1 MLAVSPAWDVGCG
14 LWCACALGTVQ
25 IMHNPGTIRDAQ
37 VAWPSGAV
45 GYSYHLC
52 GHCATAVFCSHLA
65 KMTPPSGGAVG
76 VQEPVV
82 KVSRV
87 SPICRGM
94 SPTCRGRVA
103 VRSRSVAPP
112 SRAGRR
118 ARRAAV
124 AVCRGVSRVSR
135 AIFSVK
141 TATMYLDS
149 HRRGRKMCRPA
160 IRGNQ
165 HSAQLRQASLADE
178 EVLWPVDVDFN
189 LVKNTCAGVV
199 LVVHA
204 GL

>member
-1 MLAVSPAWDVGCG
+1 MGCG
-14 LWCACALGTVQ
+14 LWPVVCLCTRHSSDHAQ
-25 IMHNPGTIRDAQ
+25 SWHNQRRSGGVAQ
-37 VAWPSGAV
+37 RRSWLQLSP
-45 GYSYHLC
+45 LRTL
-52 GHCATAVFCSHLA
+52 CATAVFRSHRR
-65 KMTPPSGGAVG
+65 KNDPPPPVG

-199 LVVHA
+199 LVAHA

>member
-1 MLAVSPAWDVGCG
+1 MHSAQFRSCTILAQSETLRWRGPA
-14 LWCACALGTVQ
+14 
-25 IMHNPGTIRDAQ
+25 AQ
-37 VAWPSGAV
+37 S
-45 GYSYHLC
+45 
-52 GHCATAVFCSHLA
+52 ATAIAFADTMQPPCSVAIA
-65 KMTPPSGGAVG
+65 KMTPPPG
-76 VQEPVV
+76 VQVPVV

-178 EVLWPVDVDFN
+178 EVLRPVDVDFN